1 MARNRSVTSYACP
14 ACFKHQWLKEYV
26 QEKSTKEGNCPCCGS
41 RRKPLIPIGV
51 LYEPFR
57 NLISAYKLA
66 EGPPLEH
73 GTPILDLIQDDWE
86 IFSERLVEQ
95 DGAGSLI
102 ENVML
107 CGWDDDDGE
116 PPLHASDPYV
126 ARHRTWSHDTLADIW
141 ENFAEQ
147 VKEDPTRDLEFRS
160 PEFDDFLVGEDLL
173 GRRTINEPAG
183 TVYYRARPGFVKRE
197 DGRLS
202 PHSGAGIGA
211 PPSECAK
218 AGRANPEGRV
228 VPYCADQ
235 EATAVAEIRP
245 ARGEYVSVTEVR
257 ASRELRILDLA
268 TEPTWPNPFTDDAV
282 NYEVEFAAL
291 LAAFAEELEKPLRR
305 RDDPTDYIPSQK
317 LTALIERA
325 GVDGIRYPSAMS
337 PGGTNVVFFDP
348 RAVDIGLSSLVEV
361 TDTKV
366 SYMGVDERFI
376 R

>member
-1 MARNRSVTSYACP
+1 
-14 ACFKHQWLKEYV
+14 
-26 QEKSTKEGNCPCCGS
+26 
-41 RRKPLIPIGV
+41 
-51 LYEPFR
+51 
-57 NLISAYKLA
+57 
-66 EGPPLEH
+66 
-73 GTPILDLIQDDWE
+73 
-86 IFSERLVEQ
+86 
-95 DGAGSLI
+95 
-102 ENVML
+102 
-107 CGWDDDDGE
+107 
-116 PPLHASDPYV
+116 
-126 ARHRTWSHDTLADIW
+126 
-141 ENFAEQ
+141 
-147 VKEDPTRDLEFRS
+147 
-160 PEFDDFLVGEDLL
+160 
-173 GRRTINEPAG
+173 
-183 TVYYRARPGFVKRE
+183 
-197 DGRLS
+197 
-202 PHSGAGIGA
+202 
-211 PPSECAK
+211 
-218 AGRANPEGRV
+218 
-228 VPYCADQ
+228 
-235 EATAVAEIRP
+235 
-245 ARGEYVSVTEVR
+245 VTEVR